1 MKCKCATCLRSRRWK
16 SEKDK
21 TKLFSEMCDIIASS
35 EFEEQMT
42 KFELDRMREYLVENN
57 EYDNYIK
64 WRRS

>member
-1 MKCKCATCLRSRRWK
+1 
-16 SEKDK
+16 
-21 TKLFSEMCDIIASS
+21 MCDIIASS